1 MRKINKYGYLLVF
14 AIPLSIVLSYY
25 SGYIGSFYLL
35 PILMF
40 IVLPIMDPILGTDAS
55 NYDKT
60 IAQQIKEERYYR
72 NILYVWVLAQTSV
85 MCWLVYIFC
94 TQEISA
100 HLLVLLLIN
109 TMIMNGGVGI
119 TIAHELGHKTKK
131 LEKFL
136 AKFLLVQVG
145 YGYFYVEHNR
155 GHHVHVATPK
165 DPATARKNQS
175 YFVFWKQAVIGGF
188 INSIKI
194 ENERLAQRKQKSNYW
209 TNEVYR
215 LTIASVLILLFIN
228 VGVYLFSNSIN
239 YQLNLFLLAQAF
251 LSFSLLEAVDYIE
264 HYGIER
270 KELSPG
276 VYEKVNPKH
285 SWNAN
290 FIYSN
295 YFLFQLQ
302 RHADHHMYATKNYQ
316 LLDAYDDSPQLPNGY
331 PAMVVLT
338 LIPPLWFKLMNGR
351 LEEWK
356 NRANG

>member
-14 AIPLSIVLSYY
+14 TIPISIVFSYY
-25 SGYIGSFYLL
+25 SNQIFTFYIL
-35 PILMF
+35 PLFMF
-40 IVLPIMDPILGTDAS
+40 MVLPIIDPFVGIDNTNFDQ
-55 NYDKT
+55 T
-60 IAQQIKEERYYR
+60 ISKEIKEEKYYR
-72 NILYVWVLAQTSV
+72 YILYAWVLAQTTL
-85 MCWLVYIFC
+85 MIWLTYIFI
-94 TQEISA
+94 TQEISI
-100 HLLVLLLIN
+100 HLFILLLIN

-119 TIAHELGHKTKK
+119 TIAHELGHKPQK

-136 AKFLLVQVG
+136 AKFLLIQVG

-155 GHHVHVATPK
+155 GHHVHVATPN
-165 DPATARKNQS
+165 DPATAKKNQN

-188 INSIKI
+188 KNSIKI
-194 ENERLAQRKQKSNYW
+194 EKARLAKRKQRSNLW
-209 TNEVYR
+209 TNEAYR
-215 LTIASVLILLFIN
+215 LTLISVVLLLSIGCISYLIHPERSITLLAFLIL
-228 VGVYLFSNSIN
+228 
-239 YQLNLFLLAQAF
+239 QAF

-270 KELSPG
+270 KEISPG

-302 RHADHHMYATKNYQ
+302 RHADHHVYATKNYQ
-316 LLDAYDDSPQLPNGY
+316 LLDAHDESPQLPNGY
-331 PAMVVLT
+331 PAMVILS
-338 LIPPLWFKLMNGR
+338 LIPPLWFKLMNDR

-356 NRANG
+356 NRTNE

>member
-25 SGYIGSFYLL
+25 SGYILAFYLL

-40 IVLPIMDPILGTDAS
+40 VILPILDPILGVDNS
-55 NYDKT
+55 NYDKSL
-60 IAQQIKEERYYR
+60 AQEMKEEKYYR
-72 NILYVWVLAQTSV
+72 YILYAWVIAQTSV
-85 MCWLVYIFC
+85 MIWLTYIFI
-94 TQEISA
+94 TQHINT
-100 HLLVLLLIN
+100 HLFILLLIN

-136 AKFLLVQVG
+136 AKFLLIQVG

-155 GHHVHVATPK
+155 GHHVHVATPI
-165 DPATARKNQS
+165 DPATAKKNQS
-175 YFVFWKQAVIGGF
+175 YFAFWKQAVIGGF

-194 ENERLAQRKQKSNYW
+194 ENERLAQRKQKSNFW
-209 TNEVYR
+209 TNETYR
-215 LTIASVLILLFIN
+215 LTLI
-228 VGVYLFSNSIN
+228 SII
-239 YQLNLFLLAQAF
+239 LFLLIGVLSYYINPASTLTLVLFLVTQSF

-264 HYGIER
+264 HYGIVR

-331 PAMVVLT
+331 PAMVILT
-338 LIPPLWFKLMNGR
+338 LIPPLWFRLMNGR

-356 NRANG
+356 NRANE

>member
-25 SGYIGSFYLL
+25 SNSVYSFYALPFLMFIAL
-35 PILMF
+35 PILDP
-40 IVLPIMDPILGTDAS
+40 VLGLDNS
-55 NYDKT
+55 NFDKS
-60 IAQQIKEERYYR
+60 ISQEIKDEKYYR
-72 NILYVWVLAQTSV
+72 FILYAWVIAQTSV
-85 MCWLVYIFC
+85 MCWLVYIFI
-94 TQEISA
+94 TKPIDL
-100 HLLVLLLIN
+100 HLLSLLLIN

-175 YFVFWKQAVIGGF
+175 YYAFWKQAVIGGF
-188 INSIKI
+188 LSSIKI
-194 ENERLAQRKQKSNYW
+194 ENERLKQRKIKSTLW
-209 TNEVYR
+209 TNETYR
-215 LTIASVLILLFIN
+215 LSIISILLFFCIN
-228 VGVYLFSNSIN
+228 LIAYYFNSQVNYYLFA
-239 YQLNLFLLAQAF
+239 FLLLQAF

-264 HYGIER
+264 HYGIQR

-276 VYEKVNPKH
+276 VYEKVNPNH

-316 LLDAYDDSPQLPNGY
+316 LLDAYEESPQLPNGY
-331 PAMVVLT
+331 PAMVLLT
-338 LIPPLWFKLMNGR
+338 LVPPLWFRIMNER
-351 LEEWK
+351 LEKWK
-356 NRANG
+356 TSVKQ

>member
-1 MRKINKYGYLLVF
+1 MRNINKYGYLLVF
-14 AIPLSIVLSYY
+14 TIPLSIVLSYY

-40 IVLPIMDPILGTDAS
+40 IVLPVMDPILGTDAN

-60 IAQQIKEERYYR
+60 FAQQIKEDRYYR
-72 NILYVWVLAQTSV
+72 YILYLWVLAQTSV

-94 TQEISA
+94 TEVISS

-136 AKFLLVQVG
+136 AKFLLIQVG

-175 YFVFWKQAVIGGF
+175 YFAFWKQAVIGGF

-194 ENERLAQRKQKSNYW
+194 ENERLAQRKQKSNFW
-209 TNEVYR
+209 SNETYR
-215 LTIASVLILLFIN
+215 LTLISLILLLSIFYISYQIN
-228 VGVYLFSNSIN
+228 PEHSTTLLI
-239 YQLNLFLLAQAF
+239 FLILQAF

-316 LLDAYDDSPQLPNGY
+316 LLDAYEDSPQLPNGY
-331 PAMVVLT
+331 PAMVILT

>member
-1 MRKINKYGYLLVF
+1 MRKINKHGYLLVF

-25 SGYIGSFYLL
+25 SGIIYAFYIL
-35 PILMF
+35 PFLMF
-40 IVLPIMDPILGTDAS
+40 VVLPFFDPIIGVDDT
-55 NYDKT
+55 NFDKSL
-60 IAQQIKEERYYR
+60 AQEIKDEQYYR
-72 NILYVWVLAQTSV
+72 YILYAWVLVQTSV
-85 MCWLVYIFC
+85 MAWLIYLFL
-94 TQEISA
+94 TTEIST
-100 HLLVLLLIN
+100 HVLVLLLIN
-109 TMIMNGGVGI
+109 TMIMNGGIGI

-136 AKFLLVQVG
+136 AKFLLIQVG

-165 DPATARKNQS
+165 DPATAKKNQT
-175 YFVFWKQAVIGGF
+175 YFAFWKQAVIGGF

-194 ENERLAQRKQKSNYW
+194 ENERLLQRKKKSNIW

-215 LTIASVLILLFIN
+215 LTIIS
-228 VGVYLFSNSIN
+228 
-239 YQLNLFLLAQAF
+239 FLLLVAINLVSYLYTNTISVKLNVFLLMQAF

-270 KELSPG
+270 KEISPG
-276 VYEKVNPKH
+276 VYEKVNPTH

-331 PAMVVLT
+331 PAMVLLSLV
-338 LIPPLWFKLMNGR
+338 PPLWFKIMNGR
-351 LEEWK
+351 LDAWK
-356 NRANG
+356 NRING